1 MRIINSLWRSS
12 VEHHFGRELTFH
24 RIVRRSGILSLV
36 CTMYVTYHASTSG
49 FRRTRTNRLHSRMLD
64 LATNIRIGRLG
75 GILDHDSFSIP
86 VRPNGMD
93 HSIPM
98 VCQSGKKE

>member
-1 MRIINSLWRSS
+1 M
-12 VEHHFGRELTFH
+12 

-98 VCQSGKKE
+98 VCQPGKKE